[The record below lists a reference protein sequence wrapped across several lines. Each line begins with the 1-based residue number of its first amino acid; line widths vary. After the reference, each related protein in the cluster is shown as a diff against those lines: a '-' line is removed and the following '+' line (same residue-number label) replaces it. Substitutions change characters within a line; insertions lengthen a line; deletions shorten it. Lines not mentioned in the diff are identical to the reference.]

1 MARTPICQLC
11 EAGTEAAFILS
22 NLTSG
27 ETRYICILCAAPH
40 FADLANQVAEFIGD
54 LARAEGAPGATD
66 APTAE
71 GQAAEDGPSSPWPH
85 TERTVRGAAH
95 RRAKSRPTAQEV
107 IDNQPE
113 REPFGAAE
121 E

>member
-11 EAGTEAAFILS
+11 DQGTEAAFILS

-40 FADLANQVAEFIGD
+40 FAGLANQVAEFIGE
-54 LARAEGAPGATD
+54 LARAEGAPD
-66 APTAE
+66 VAPEAE
-71 GQAAEDGPSSPWPH
+71 AGEPPVEDEPPSPWPH
-85 TERTVRGAAH
+85 TEHTVRGAAH
-95 RRAKSRPTAQEV
+95 RRKQSRPTAQEV

-113 REPFGAAE
+113 HKPFGETE